1 MQTKKIRILYVCLF
15 ALLGALLLSIGI
27 SYARYKT
34 AVEGTII
41 FETKEI
47 SENEKIYIS
56 SAKGWESSSG
66 TLSLNFTLSG
76 GKSVTAD
83 KTAYLRVTAT
93 AKFNPN
99 ATVKLV
105 VDGVTYQAKAYDA
118 SSDSVLYSL
127 MGSGTEFRFLK
138 DGKEVYWQP
147 SANKNMTLYI
157 EGVSDES
164 LISLVARQ
172 K

>member
-1 MQTKKIRILYVCLF
+1 M
-15 ALLGALLLSIGI
+15 LSIGI

-47 SENEKIYIS
+47 SDNEKIYITSAEGWKS
-56 SAKGWESSSG
+56 S
-66 TLSLNFTLSG
+66 TDDLSLSFTLSG
-76 GKSVTAD
+76 GKKVTSD
-83 KTAYLRVTAT
+83 KTAFLRVTAT
-93 AKFNPN
+93 SKFNPN

-118 SSDSVLYSL
+118 SSDSLLYSL

-138 DGKEVYWQP
+138 DGKEIYWQI

-157 EGVSDES
+157 EGISDES
-164 LISLVARQ
+164 LIRLVARQ

>member
-1 MQTKKIRILYVCLF
+1 MQTKKTKIFYVCLF
-15 ALLGALLLSIGI
+15 TLLGALLLSIGI

-34 AVEGTII
+34 AVEGIII

-47 SENEKIYIS
+47 SENEKLYITSDEGWKTS
-56 SAKGWESSSG
+56 SD

-76 GKSVTAD
+76 GKKVTSD
-83 KTAYLRVTAT
+83 KTAYVRVTAT
-93 AKFNPN
+93 SKFNPN
-99 ATVKLV
+99 ANVKLV

-118 SSDSVLYSL
+118 SSDSLLYSQ

-138 DGKEVYWQP
+138 DGKEIYWQP

-157 EGVSDES
+157 EGISDES
-164 LISLVARQ
+164 LIRLIARQ
-172 K
+172 N